1 MARWHALWL
10 KPDLTPEIERE
21 VNIER
26 LMTMARHQPVAAPA
40 HAINSII
47 LAFACWSFVG
57 QRALLIAFVAMFQLA
72 AVWQLRA
79 WWKHRNVARPS
90 RVSDRTITRATVWS
104 FYFGGVWGLFTALL
118 LASTPSREI
127 DLLIFTIIAGISA
140 GGAMMLYAVPAGMLV
155 FILACMAPPWIVV
168 GLSGER
174 FSTALMAYTFVYIA
188 FLLIT
193 ARYSYWSFVEG
204 VRLRLQNEDLAY
216 KAEAAN
222 RAKSRFLA
230 NMSHELRTPLNAIIG
245 FAEVIHNQFK
255 GPVGNPQYVDF
266 ARSIHESGRHLVGI
280 INDIL
285 DLSKV
290 EAGKVS
296 LEEEAVSVKAL
307 VDQVTLFMSQS
318 TAAAELTL
326 ETVTELD
333 LPDVMV
339 DVRKLDQALLNLIS
353 NAVKF
358 TPAGGRIRI
367 DGKRSADG
375 GVDIIVT
382 DSGIGIAADELAEVL
397 KPFVQS
403 RDAERRRVQGT
414 GLGLPL
420 ADQLVK
426 LHGGTV
432 TLASTRGT
440 GTTVTVHL
448 PAARVLHRVSAAIK
462 AVD

>member
-10 KPDLTPEIERE
+10 KPELTPEVERE

-40 HAINSII
+40 HAINSLI
-47 LAFACWSFVG
+47 LAAASWPTAGNKWLLAIFVI
-57 QRALLIAFVAMFQLA
+57 LFQIA

-79 WWKHRNVARPS
+79 WWRHRGAARPAQ
-90 RVSDRTITRATVWS
+90 VKDRTITRSSAWAM
-104 FYFGGVWGLFTALL
+104 YFGGVWGLFTSALL
-118 LASTPSREI
+118 LSTSDPNI
-127 DLLIFTIIAGISA
+127 HQLIFTVIAGISA
-140 GGAMMLYAVPAGMLV
+140 GGALMLYPIPAAL
-155 FILACMAPPWIVV
+155 LAFLTFNVLPPWLVV
-168 GLSGER
+168 SLWDGGA
-174 FSTALMAYTFVYIA
+174 STALLAYTVVYLA
-188 FLLIT
+188 FLMAT
-193 ARYSYWSFVEG
+193 ARYSYQNFVEG
-204 VRLRLQNEDLAY
+204 VRLRMQNADLAY

-255 GPVGNPQYVDF
+255 GPVGNPQYVEF

-290 EAGKVS
+290 EAGKVE
-296 LEEEAVSVKAL
+296 LEEDITTVATV
-307 VDQVTLFMSQS
+307 VDQVIVLMRHSIDSAQ
-318 TAAAELTL
+318 LG
-326 ETVTELD
+326 LD
-333 LPDVMV
+333 VAIEDNLPEILVDARKIDQVM
-339 DVRKLDQALLNLIS
+339 LNLIS

-367 DGKRSADG
+367 EGRRSADG
-375 GVDIIVT
+375 GISIRVADT
-382 DSGIGIAADELAEVL
+382 GIGIAANELAEVL

-426 LHGGTV
+426 LHGGTM
-432 TLASTRGT
+432 TLASTHGAGT
-440 GTTVTVHL
+440 IVTVQL
-448 PAARVLHRVSAAIK
+448 PPSRVLHRPQIK
-462 AVD
+462 AFG

>member
-26 LMTMARHQPVAAPA
+26 LITMARHQPVAAPA

-47 LAFACWSFVG
+47 LAVACWPFFDSHV
-57 QRALLIAFVAMFQLA
+57 LLLTFVALFQLA

-79 WWKHRNVARPS
+79 WWKHRLAGRPS
-90 RVSDRTITRATVWS
+90 RVTDRTITRATIWS
-104 FYFGGVWGLFTALL
+104 LYFGGVWGLFTALL
-118 LASTPSREI
+118 ISTTPSRDA
-127 DLLIFTIIAGISA
+127 DLLIFTIIAGIAA
-140 GGAMMLYAVPAGMLV
+140 GGAMMLYPVPAGMLM
-155 FILACMAPPWIVV
+155 FLLASVAPPWLVV
-168 GLSGER
+168 AFSDVEMSG
-174 FSTALMAYTFVYIA
+174 ALLVYTFVYIG

-193 ARYSYWSFVEG
+193 GRYSYQNFVEG
-204 VRLRLQNEDLAY
+204 VQLRMQNADLAY
-216 KAEAAN
+216 RAEAAN

-245 FAEVIHNQFK
+245 FSEVIHNQFK

-285 DLSKV
+285 DISKV
-290 EAGKVS
+290 EAGKVE
-296 LEEEAVSVKAL
+296 LEAEPAAVSAL
-307 VDQVTLFMSQS
+307 VDHATGLMKH
-318 TAAAELTL
+318 AIADADLTL
-326 ETVTELD
+326 TVD
-333 LPDVMV
+333 IPAQLPDVLV
-339 DVRKLDQALLNLIS
+339 DVRKVGQVLLNLLS
-353 NAVKF
+353 NAIKF
-358 TPAGGRIRI
+358 TPAGGRLRI
-367 DGKRSADG
+367 EARSTDDG
-375 GVDIIVT
+375 GITLGVSDT
-382 DSGIGIAADELAEVL
+382 GIGIAADEIADVL

-426 LHGGTV
+426 LHGGTM
-432 TLASTRGT
+432 TLTSTRGA
-440 GTTVTVHL
+440 GTSVTIYL
-448 PAARVLHRVSAAIK
+448 PPLRVLHRPAAAK
-462 AVD
+462 AVG